1 MAYKYNVIS
10 DVARYNEYIYIE
22 FFLIEKDAIEFY
34 RKYKKASTISFKKYL
49 LKGIFEDME
58 QCDEWIEKF
67 SGAIP
72 KKEQAWTGYF
82 ETEEECNDWY
92 EEYGKLHEKQ
102 GYKLVKRKVKQ
113 QIIIDELLG
122 NTNTSTEE
130 A

>member
-34 RKYKKASTISFKKYL
+34 RKYKKANTISFKKYL
-49 LKGIFEDME
+49 LKAIFEDME

-67 SGAIP
+67 SRAIP
-72 KKEQAWTGYF
+72 TKEQAWTGYF
-82 ETEEECNDWY
+82 ETEKECNDWY

-102 GYKLVKRKVKQ
+102 GYKLIKRKVKQ